1 MATHAAGLG
10 VERRA
15 CRVHLEYWEMIIF
28 LTILIAA
35 IINTIIQYFGDQ
47 LWIVAFDRTYW
58 EAAGI
63 LVYHFSSGM
72 WRNKRPV

>member
-1 MATHAAGLG
+1 
-10 VERRA
+10 
-15 CRVHLEYWEMIIF
+15 MILA

-35 IINTIIQYFGDQ
+35 VINTLIQYFGDQ

-72 WRNKRPV
+72 WRNRHA